1 MGTVYRKMTTRSM
14 PAEAEIFVRKGE
26 RFARWKDSKGKT
38 RTALFSSGKDGRDR
52 ITTISPYFIAKYRDG
67 SGLIVEQSTGCRD
80 ETAARRVL
88 ADLERRAELVKANV
102 ITAAEDLAAGHQPKP
117 LAVHFD
123 AYSEH
128 LQAVG
133 VTEKHGKE
141 TRRYLVQLAANC
153 SFSRL
158 ADLTR
163 EAFERWLAQR
173 TAEGMSARLRNAFR
187 ESLVAFCNWCV
198 ESNRLSS
205 NPFTA
210 VPKANVKADP
220 RRPRRAMDETELV
233 TLLDVAR
240 RRPLLEAMTV
250 RRGERK
256 GRRRQP

>member
-163 EAFERWLAQR
+163 EAFEHGLLSELPKECRHAFGMPSGRVWLRSVIGASRAIGCRVTHLRPCQR
-173 TAEGMSARLRNAFR
+173 RTS
-187 ESLVAFCNWCV
+187 
-198 ESNRLSS
+198 
-205 NPFTA
+205 
-210 VPKANVKADP
+210 
-220 RRPRRAMDETELV
+220 RP
-233 TLLDVAR
+233 TLAG
-240 RRPLLEAMTV
+240 
-250 RRGERK
+250 RGERWTK
-256 GRRRQP
+256 PSW